1 MFNFTG
7 SKNNFKFIYDF
18 DGVVTNSLGYQPEE
32 TKNCVA
38 CIGPDELAV
47 HYGAD

>member
-1 MFNFTG
+1 MINFAG
-7 SKNNFKFIYDF
+7 LKNKFILIYVF
-18 DGVVTNSLGYQPEE
+18 DEVATNSLGYLSEDGKE
-32 TKNCVA
+32 CVA